1 MNQNDII
8 MLQEFLV
15 DRIILSFAQKKIN
28 SLNNPCPQGALCPLD
43 RGREIFIV
51 FWITK
56 YVFLKVHDEIFQMR

>member
-51 FWITK
+51 F
-56 YVFLKVHDEIFQMR
+56 